1 MSNRTPL
8 LVGIV
13 VVALLV
19 VVALFKSFFV
29 VRVDRFAIV
38 TEFGNPVA
46 EIDEP
51 GFYFRVPFVQE
62 VKYLDKRVR
71 GWDDI
76 GYDTKT
82 ADNRQ
87 IDYTVFARWRISN
100 ALQFYKAVGEE
111 KRAHATMDSIVTDRI
126 QTAVH
131 RRKLAEIVRETG
143 RQFGPPVSV
152 DLRSIYDTYR
162 ECNPAVN
169 REFKEALDATDIEA
183 LQPKREVEKITTKR
197 SEVVGEIL
205 KESNA
210 RLVEFGIEI
219 KDLQFKYVNYS
230 PKVHAD
236 IIKKIQADRENDISS
251 YIEVGRQCVGYIS
264 RFTDS
269 ERGQII
275 GDGQQR
281 VRGID
286 GEAVAQAIDIK
297 AKAFGQ
303 ESDFYRF
310 MRLLELYEQS
320 FARETRLVLSSQS
333 PLLKGLQDASALGLG
348 AMPPPPAPPA
358 KGATDAKALPPT
370 PPPPAPPAPA
380 TGPEPTPPTEVQ

>member
-8 LVGIV
+8 LVTV
-13 VVALLV
+13 VVAGLLIL
-19 VVALFKSFFV
+19 VALFKSFFV

-46 EIDEP
+46 EIVEP

-62 VKYLDKRVR
+62 VMYLDKRVR

-82 ADNRQ
+82 SDNRQ

-126 QTAVH
+126 QTEVH
-131 RRKLAEIVRETG
+131 RRKLAEIVRGTG
-143 RQFGPPVSV
+143 RQFAAPVSV
-152 DLRSIYDTYR
+152 DLRSIFDTYK
-162 ECNPAVN
+162 ECNPDVN
-169 REFKEALDATDIEA
+169 PEFRKTLAATGVQA
-183 LQPKREVEKITTKR
+183 LQPKRDEEAVTAKR
-197 SEVVGEIL
+197 SVVVAEIL

-210 RLVEFGIEI
+210 RLEEFGIEI

-230 PKVHAD
+230 PKVHGD
-236 IIKKIQADRENDISS
+236 IIKKIQADRQNDISS
-251 YIEVGRQCVGYIS
+251 YIEVGRQCVGYIN
-264 RFTDS
+264 RITDS
-269 ERGQII
+269 ERGQIL
-275 GDGQQR
+275 GDGQKR
-281 VRGID
+281 VREID

-297 AKAFGQ
+297 AKAFGE

-310 MRLLELYEQS
+310 MKLLELYEQS

-333 PLLKGLQDASALGLG
+333 PLLKGMQDAAALGLN
-348 AMPPPPAPPA
+348 AAAAPPAPPA
-358 KGATDAKALPPT
+358 KPPANVKPA
-370 PPPPAPPAPA
+370 PPPPVPVPA
-380 TGPEPTPPTEVQ
+380 EIQ